1 MKKFLTI
8 LMAFALLLAVIS
20 NTMAYSEKE
29 NTSEEPPVHGYPI
42 GTKSEQDGTLI
53 DDGESNRGLPFSMTA
68 TGVQHFLTTDYENS
82 TKHFTGGAFD
92 GYVGEGLLITGSL
105 THTGG
110 SVVRFG
116 ACYYNPSN
124 DTYYTVQPMIA
135 YSGSSIS
142 RFISIPIRNTD
153 HHTRPGTC
161 KQNAVCV
168 QHILDFVL
176 LALSISY
183 LLYPF

>member
-82 TKHFTGGAFD
+82 TKHFTVGAFD

-142 RFISIPIRNTD
+142 RFISKMNGMDFNFFNNTTYYG
-153 HHTRPGTC
+153 HVTNIAGFGS
-161 KQNAVCV
+161 VSGY
-168 QHILDFVL
+168 LDFSV
-176 LALSISY
+176 STQ
-183 LLYPF
+183 